1 MAQGINE
8 MILLLDIG
16 NSFIKWCWLDDGQL
30 CDAGEVLHADAELA
44 GVLDEAWQDL
54 PQPTAVWVSNV
65 AGDELAEVLDL
76 WLQQRWGLVPHYA
89 TSREVWGDV
98 RNAYDEPGRL
108 GVDRWLALL
117 AAYEIS
123 KQAVCIIDCGT
134 AITVDV
140 MTSSGQH
147 LGGLI
152 VPGLGM
158 MRDSLYA
165 GTDGVQEVA
174 AESPAGGLLACDT
187 AGAVEGGSLYAV
199 VAFIDRVCADMEM
212 ELDEPMTCLLTGGDA
227 LDILP
232 LLNAEVEH
240 EPTLVLQGLALI
252 AEFA

>member
-1 MAQGINE
+1 MAQGIND

-30 CDAGEVLHADAELA
+30 FDVGEVLHADDELA
-44 GVLDEAWQDL
+44 RVLDDEWRDL

-65 AGDELAEVLDL
+65 AGDELAEALGQ
-76 WLQQRWGLVPHYA
+76 WLQQRWGLLPHYA
-89 TSREVWGDV
+89 TSSEAWGEV

-140 MTSSGQH
+140 MASSGQH

-165 GTDGVQEVA
+165 GTDGVQKAV
-174 AESPAGGLLACDT
+174 AESPASGLLACDT
-187 AGAVEGGSLYAV
+187 AGAVEGGSLYAA
-199 VAFIDRVCADMEM
+199 VAFIDRVCADMEK
-212 ELDEPMTCLLTGGDA
+212 ELDEPMTCILTGGDA

-232 LLNAEVEH
+232 LLNAELEH

-252 AEFA
+252 AESA

>member
-1 MAQGINE
+1 

-16 NSFIKWCWLDDGQL
+16 NSFIKWCELDDGQL
-30 CDAGEVLHADAELA
+30 CETGEALHADEDLACVFDEVLGELA
-44 GVLDEAWQDL
+44 QPEAI
-54 PQPTAVWVSNV
+54 WVSNV
-65 AGDELAEVLDL
+65 AGSELAEALQQ
-76 WLQQRWGLVPHYA
+76 WLQMNWGLLPQYVH
-89 TSREVWGDV
+89 SSEVFGEV
-98 RNAYDEPGRL
+98 RNAYSEAERL

-140 MTSSGQH
+140 MASSGQH

-165 GTDGVQEVA
+165 GTNDVQESVS
-174 AESPAGGLLACDT
+174 ESPSGGVLACDT

-199 VAFIDRVCADMEM
+199 VAFIDRVCADMEK
-212 ELDEPMTCLLTGGDA
+212 ELEEPMTCLLTGGDA
-227 LDILP
+227 PDILP
-232 LLNAEVEH
+232 LLNVEVEH
-240 EPTLVLQGLALI
+240 EPVLVLQGLALI
-252 AEFA
+252 AESS

>member
-1 MAQGINE
+1 

-16 NSFIKWCWLDDGQL
+16 NSSIKWCWLDGGQL
-30 CDAGEVLHADAELA
+30 CDAGKVLHADAELTS
-44 GVLDEAWQDL
+44 VLDEAWRDL
-54 PQPTAVWVSNV
+54 PQPGAVWVSNV
-65 AGDELAEVLDL
+65 AGSELAGALEQ
-76 WLQQRWGLVPHYA
+76 WLQQHWGLLPQYVSSSEA
-89 TSREVWGDV
+89 RGEV
-98 RNAYDEPGRL
+98 RNAYGEPGRL

-140 MTSSGQH
+140 LAGSGQH

-158 MRDSLYA
+158 MRDALYA
-165 GTDGVQEVA
+165 GTEGVQEVV
-174 AESPAGGLLACDT
+174 AESPTGGLLARDT

-199 VAFIDRVCADMEM
+199 VAFIDRVCADMKK

-227 LDILP
+227 SEILP

-240 EPTLVLQGLALI
+240 EPLLVLQGLALI
-252 AEFA
+252 VESS

>member
-1 MAQGINE
+1 MARDVND

-30 CDAGEVLHADAELA
+30 CDAGEVLHVDEELA
-44 GVLDEAWQDL
+44 DVLDEAWQEL
-54 PQPTAVWVSNV
+54 PQPAAVWVSNV
-65 AGDELAEVLDL
+65 AGNELAGALEQ
-76 WLQQRWGLVPHYA
+76 WLQRHWALSPGYA
-89 TSREVWGDV
+89 TSCAAWGEV

-123 KQAVCIIDCGT
+123 GQAVCIIDCGT

-140 MTSSGQH
+140 MASSGQH

-158 MRDSLYA
+158 MRDALYA
-165 GTDGVQEVA
+165 GTDGVQDSA
-174 AESPAGGLLACDT
+174 AALPASGLLACNT
-187 AGAVEGGSLYAV
+187 AGAVDGGTLYAV
-199 VAFIDRVCADMEM
+199 VAFIDRVCADMEK

-227 LDILP
+227 VDILP

-240 EPTLVLQGLALI
+240 EPMLVLQGLALI
-252 AEFA
+252 AESA

>member
-1 MAQGINE
+1 MADNGP

-30 CDAGEVLHADAELA
+30 RDAGKVLHTDAELA
-44 GVLDEAWQDL
+44 GVLDEAWRGL
-54 PQPTAVWVSNV
+54 PQPGAVWASNV
-65 AGDELAEVLDL
+65 AGIILAEALEQ

-89 TSREVWGDV
+89 TSSKARGEV
-98 RNAYDEPGRL
+98 RNAYEEPGRL

-117 AAYEIS
+117 GAHEIS

-140 MTSSGQH
+140 MASSGQH

-158 MRDSLYA
+158 MRDALYA
-165 GTDGVQEVA
+165 GTEGVQKSISELPV
-174 AESPAGGLLACDT
+174 SSLLARDT
-187 AGAVEGGSLYAV
+187 AGAVGAGSRYAV
-199 VAFIDRVCADMEM
+199 VSFIDRVCADMEK
-212 ELDEPMTCLLTGGDA
+212 ELDEPMICLLTGGDA
-227 LDILP
+227 PAILP

-252 AEFA
+252 AESS